1 MARTEAELSLEP
13 HVLSREWLVIHQIVV
28 PTSELQDLDVTL
40 GRANEL
46 HQKMTM
52 FATQRENITL
62 CYERDQ
68 LIEKADEFLKQQT
81 WADSL
86 QIGLDN
92 ETWTMVPKMIT
103 KRQRRLTRLEDAT
116 GHTTLVLQDRPLPV
130 NFARD

>member
-1 MARTEAELSLEP
+1 MARTEAESSLEP
-13 HVLSREWLVIHQIVV
+13 HVSPREWLVIHQIVV

-130 NFARD
+130 NF